1 LVREICWA
9 GVFFC
14 WRKHVGLCVF
24 FLVARGLGVY
34 ERLLVGENELARR
47 RMHDEHSRLELLANH
62 LQ

>member
-1 LVREICWA
+1 MLFFWREY
-9 GVFFC
+9 
-14 WRKHVGLCVF
+14 VGLCFF

-47 RMHDEHSRLELLANH
+47 RMHDEHSRLELLASH

>member
-1 LVREICWA
+1 MLRWVYYFFGENMLDC
-9 GVFFC
+9 VF
-14 WRKHVGLCVF
+14 F

-47 RMHDEHSRLELLANH
+47 RMHDEHSRLELLASH

>member
-1 LVREICWA
+1 MLGTVC
-9 GVFFC
+9 
-14 WRKHVGLCVF
+14 F

-47 RMHDEHSRLELLANH
+47 RMHDKHSRLELLAYH